1 MDQKKLVIIIAAL
14 TQLTTQFIANMVI
27 LAMPKIGLDLNLPV
41 TFETTIYIIYLVAV
55 VACTMPLSKIVSQ
68 HGIRRCMLICNA
80 ALIIS
85 LLVSAF
91 APNVY
96 FIFISRAIQ
105 GISVAV
111 LLVVIYVLLVRT
123 LPENEVGTALGIVG
137 SCGYIGMMI
146 APTLMGVLLHFTHW
160 RIAFLAFIPL
170 LIIQLIL
177 LLRVKK
183 EFKTDPKPIDKLGI
197 ILFVSAMLLFV
208 AGMNTLHAHGM
219 ILIILSI
226 IVFMIFVW
234 YEKGKDYAMYNV
246 SLLKDWK
253 YVIGNYAA
261 MVTYFVSS
269 ITTLILNY
277 HLLYIDNYTPIE
289 IGLVLLVTPMV
300 MTVVAIYAGRLSDR
314 HDPRI
319 ISGIGL
325 SIIFFSMVLLLC
337 MTKASIDIIIMACI
351 VQGIGHGL
359 FSSPNNKYV
368 LTKVSEKDL
377 PDATSL
383 LATTKE
389 FGKMISGNMYNFIFL
404 FIFGGLDLGPDELDY
419 LLYQVDFVM
428 ILITALVCFSGAIL
442 IFASK
447 YLLKKS
453 KTSGS
458 NS

>member
-55 VACTMPLSKIVSQ
+55 VVFTMPLSKIVSQ
-68 HGIRRCMLICNA
+68 HGIKRCMLICNA

-96 FIFISRAIQ
+96 FIFLSRAIQ

-111 LLVVIYVLLVRT
+111 LLVVIYMLLVST

-146 APTLMGVLLHFTHW
+146 APTLMGVLLHITHW
-160 RIAFLAFIPL
+160 RIAFVAFIPL
-170 LIIQLIL
+170 LIIQFIL
-177 LLRVKK
+177 LLKVKK

-208 AGMNTLHAHGM
+208 AGMYTLHEYGLL
-219 ILIILSI
+219 LIILSI

-234 YEKGKDYAMYNV
+234 NEKGNNHAMYNV
-246 SLLKDWK
+246 SLLKDWR

-269 ITTLILNY
+269 ITIVILNY

-300 MTVVAIYAGRLSDR
+300 MTIVAIFSGRLSDK
-314 HDPRI
+314 HDPRL

-325 SIIFFSMVLLLC
+325 SIVFFSMVLLLF
-337 MTKASIDIIIMACI
+337 MSKASIDIIIMAGI

-359 FSSPNNKYV
+359 FSSPNNKYI
-368 LTKVSEKDL
+368 LTRVSEKDL

-389 FGKMISGNMYNFIFL
+389 FGKMVSGNMYNFIFL
-404 FIFGGLDLGPDELDY
+404 FTFGGLGLGPDKLDY
-419 LLYQVDFVM
+419 LLLQVDFVM
-428 ILITALVCFSGAIL
+428 ILITTFICLSAVIL
-442 IFASK
+442 LFASK
-447 YLLKKS
+447 FLFKS
-453 KTSGS
+453 K
-458 NS
+458 NSY